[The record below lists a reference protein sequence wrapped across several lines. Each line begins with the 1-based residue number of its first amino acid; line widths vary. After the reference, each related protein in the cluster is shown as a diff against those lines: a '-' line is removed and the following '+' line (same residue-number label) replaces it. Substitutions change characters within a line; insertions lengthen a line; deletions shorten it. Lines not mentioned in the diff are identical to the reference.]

1 VCLCICEELGHERH
15 VGDVH
20 VLLAPWEYIC
30 TEFVQVQGHLPH
42 FSCHKRHG
50 SVNFFPWVPCSRWSL
65 CLQVRVASPFPSHR
79 CALSRAARA
88 KLLWVVTTPT
98 NLSPRRGQASS
109 GKYWSVLCLFHIPY
123 RSVKLTELFSLTLMS
138 CLGRNRGMSP
148 WSGVVGSSTA
158 NHTTHVFP
166 NQPRASIVIYV
177 SQWYSPRLWFELYHR
192 GASGSGLPRRCF
204 TGVVASEGRCLARA
218 AKGCSLLLLV
228 MGTCSNGRWA
238 QRVSP
243 TAVVGARSAE

>member
-1 VCLCICEELGHERH
+1 MRESQGYSEPWPSPKYLKFGLKKKYLLQWTLSALFPIWVIGQVDILGWKCWLGSVLWVCLCICEELGHERH

-20 VLLAPWEYIC
+20 VLLAHWEYIC
-30 TEFVQVQGHLPH
+30 TEFVQVQGHLPR

-65 CLQVRVASPFPSHR
+65 CLQVRVASPFPSHQ

-148 WSGVVGSSTA
+148 WSSVVGSSTA

-166 NQPRASIVIYV
+166 DQPRASIVIYV
-177 SQWYSPRLWFELYHR
+177 SQWYSPRLW
-192 GASGSGLPRRCF
+192 
-204 TGVVASEGRCLARA
+204 
-218 AKGCSLLLLV
+218 KGDKFI
-228 MGTCSNGRWA
+228 
-238 QRVSP
+238 
-243 TAVVGARSAE
+243 